1 MISSLPA
8 LSGPLSTVSD
18 VERVVA
24 PVPRA
29 PRVPTLHIPSLDG
42 LRAVSFFIVFV
53 AHAGLPFVLPV
64 PGGFG
69 VTVFFFLSGFLITT
83 LLRVERQATGTVSI
97 RNFYFRRAL
106 RILPPFY
113 LVLAL
118 ALALTQVGWL
128 PGRTDP
134 RALFAQAGHFANYW
148 FIFQGSDGVPAG
160 TVPYWSLAVEEHF
173 YLVFPLLY
181 LTLNRYFSRRA
192 QGATLWG
199 LCAAVCLWRCILVF
213 GFGVSEDRTYMASDT
228 RFDSILFGCALA
240 VSMNPMLDRPAGGE
254 KLWKRALLPAGLAL
268 LLLTFVYRAPWFR
281 ETIRY
286 TVQGLALTPVF
297 VTAIRFPDWLPFRF
311 LNKRGVAFI
320 GTLSYTLYLTHQ
332 IAMMVMHEQWPA
344 LDATTSAAAALALA
358 LATSYLVHRF
368 VEKPCARLRK
378 RFAGAPSG
386 ARVAVAS

>member
-1 MISSLPA
+1 
-8 LSGPLSTVSD
+8 LSTVSD

>member
-1 MISSLPA
+1 
-8 LSGPLSTVSD
+8 
-18 VERVVA
+18 
-24 PVPRA
+24 
-29 PRVPTLHIPSLDG
+29 VPTLHIPSLDG

-134 RALFAQAGHFANYW
+134 RALFAQ
-148 FIFQGSDGVPAG
+148 SDGVPAG
-160 TVPYWSLAVEEHF
+160 SVPYWSLAVEEHF

>member
-1 MISSLPA
+1 VITSLPA
-8 LSGPLSTVSD
+8 LSGPLPAATEVG
-18 VERVVA
+18 RPVA
-24 PVPRA
+24 APSRA
-29 PRVPTLHIPSLDG
+29 ARVPTIHIPSLDG

-83 LLRVERQATGTVSI
+83 LLRVEQQATGTVSI
-97 RNFYFRRAL
+97 RHFYFRRAL

-113 LVLAL
+113 LILAL
-118 ALALTQVGWL
+118 ALALTQFGWL
-128 PGRTDP
+128 PGPADP
-134 RALFAQAGHFANYW
+134 KAVFAQAGHFANYW

-181 LTLNRYFSRRA
+181 LTLNRWFSRPA
-192 QGATLWG
+192 QGAVLWA
-199 LCAAVCLWRCILVF
+199 LCGVVCVWRCILVF
-213 GFGVSEDRTYMASDT
+213 GYGVVEDRTYMASDT

-254 KLWKRALLPAGLAL
+254 RLWKWGLLPAGLAL

-286 TVQGLALTPVF
+286 TIQGLALVPVF
-297 VTAIRFPDWLPFRF
+297 VTAIRFPDWRPFRL
-311 LNKRGVAFI
+311 LNMRWVAFI

-332 IAMMVMHEQWPA
+332 IVLMVFHQQFPG
-344 LDATTSAAAALALA
+344 LDATTNAAAALATACLLA
-358 LATSYLVHRF
+358 YLVHRF

-378 RFAGAPSG
+378 RLSGAPS
-386 ARVAVAS
+386 AVPVAIVS